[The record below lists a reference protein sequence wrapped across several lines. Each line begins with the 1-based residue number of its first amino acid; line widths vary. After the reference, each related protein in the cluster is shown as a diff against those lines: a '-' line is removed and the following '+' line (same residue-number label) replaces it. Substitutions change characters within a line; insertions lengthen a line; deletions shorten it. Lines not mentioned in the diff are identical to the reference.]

1 MFSARSSIAALAV
14 AVLLAPVPLHA
25 QQAAKVYRI
34 GMLCPPQCVPTHPLW
49 PPFMQGIRDLGW
61 VEGQNFVIEFRHA
74 MGRAEQLPA
83 LAAELVA
90 AKVDVLVAPSASA
103 AQALKDATRTIPIVF
118 VGVGDPVQ
126 AGFVASMARPGGN
139 MTGLTVL
146 TGPEFDA
153 KRLELLRQAVPA
165 ASRVAVLSI
174 PTEPGNTGALQELD
188 VAARTLRVQLLRTD
202 VRVADDLEPAFST
215 LAKEGAAALLVLGA
229 PLTTAQGPRVNDLA
243 AKYRIPTM
251 VVTRELVRAGTLMSY
266 GPNFGEVYR
275 RAGYYVDKILRG
287 VKPADLPVEQPTKF
301 ELIINL
307 RVARTL
313 GLAIPQS
320 LLQRADEVIE

>member
-1 MFSARSSIAALAV
+1 MFLARSPIAALAI
-14 AVLLAPVPLHA
+14 AVLMAPIALHA

-34 GMLCPPQCVPTHPLW
+34 GMLCPTQCVPTHPLW
-49 PPFMQGIRDLGW
+49 SPMMKGIRDFGW
-61 VEGQNFVIEFRHA
+61 VEGQNVVIEFRHA
-74 MGRAEQLPA
+74 MGRAERLPA
-83 LAAELVA
+83 LAGELVA
-90 AKVDVLVAPSASA
+90 AKVDVLVAPSPSA

-118 VGVGDPVQ
+118 VGGDPVL

-153 KRLELLRQAVPA
+153 KRLELLREAVPA

-174 PTEPGNTGALQELD
+174 PTEPGNTRALQELD

-202 VRVADDLEPAFST
+202 IRVADDLEPAFST
-215 LAKEGAAALLVLGA
+215 LAKEGAAALLVLAA
-229 PLTTAQGPRVNDLA
+229 PLTTAQGPRLNDLA

-251 VVTRELVRAGTLMSY
+251 VVTRELVRAGILMSY
-266 GPNFGEVYR
+266 GPNFGEVFR
-275 RAGYYVDKILRG
+275 RIGYYIDKILRG

-301 ELIINL
+301 ELIIN
-307 RVARTL
+307 
-313 GLAIPQS
+313 
-320 LLQRADEVIE
+320 RASRES